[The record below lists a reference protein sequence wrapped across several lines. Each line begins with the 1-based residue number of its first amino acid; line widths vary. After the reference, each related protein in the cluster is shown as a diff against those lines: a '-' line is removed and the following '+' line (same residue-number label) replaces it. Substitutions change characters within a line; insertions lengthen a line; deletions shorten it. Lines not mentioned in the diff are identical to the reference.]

1 MFLTTSFVIILMLTC
16 GAVAAILPNGVDAM
30 AARPPSDIAASQR
43 LRNTELTDSSFQ
55 NTELADS
62 SFQSTELADSS
73 FSNRHKRA
81 IFVFRIGLNLVQKG
95 MNAMEFLL
103 RGATPIPSHTAVRQ
117 YQKLGSY
124 QQALKDFDSVNPFR
138 VRPFEIPGGVYG
150 KVGQVGDRS
159 LVVKNSDG
167 YGNPVIEILQVKGV
181 TISDGKRA
189 TATELT
195 DKISYV
201 HKLCKSDCDE

>member
-1 MFLTTSFVIILMLTC
+1 M
-16 GAVAAILPNGVDAM
+16 
-30 AARPPSDIAASQR
+30 
-43 LRNTELTDSSFQ
+43 
-55 NTELADS
+55 
-62 SFQSTELADSS
+62 
-73 FSNRHKRA
+73 
-81 IFVFRIGLNLVQKG
+81 FRIGLNLVQKG

-103 RGATPIPSHTAVRQ
+103 RDATPIPSHTAVRQ

-124 QQALKDFDSVNPFR
+124 QQALKDFDSVNPFG

-189 TATELT
+189 TATEFT